1 MLEDAVEIPLKYVEV
16 VICRDSL
23 AGPEA
28 VTVMRSYFTLQSYCC
43 LSGRDFWAFGMA
55 SRFRCSILEGL
66 VMFLPMLDFPVEFI
80 VFFNYDVFTCVSWS
94 RSGIALELCALLGE
108 AGQRARIVEMDN
120 SWNNVV
126 PQHKI

>member
-1 MLEDAVEIPLKYVEV
+1 MLEDAVEIPLKYLEV
-16 VICRDSL
+16 GICRDSL

-66 VMFLPMLDFPVEFI
+66 VFLTNVGFSSGI
-80 VFFNYDVFTCVSWS
+80 QRVFTCFFV
-94 RSGIALELCALLGE
+94 
-108 AGQRARIVEMDN
+108 
-120 SWNNVV
+120 
-126 PQHKI
+126 